1 MMFSPRQVLMWML
14 LMSVYINNRKVILFY
29 FVFFLISW
37 IYQLFSCPEKLEVHH
52 HPRLAILA
60 LHTNVPDHY
69 MNYTWSVITTTT
81 TTSLMLINIPAGKVF
96 SGSLVWILDGTHHS
110 YTPCLWPAKPP
121 IDQAQSYSLQEQDKG
136 WVSEGGKKDSSYSWV
151 ISFLCLQYWMLL
163 KLKRNMRPGSRKKEN
178 MCH

>member
-1 MMFSPRQVLMWML
+1 MWML

-136 WVSEGGKKDSSYSWV
+136 WVSEGGKKRQLV
-151 ISFLCLQYWMLL
+151 FLGHIVFMFAVS
-163 KLKRNMRPGSRKKEN
+163 NVTEAEKKYEPRQQKKGKYVPLN
-178 MCH
+178 VM